1 MTDNLNLRNN
11 QKSAIAINLDG
22 RNHILAPPKPCT
34 NALLSQTAYLL
45 SKIEVVK
52 YKSVGQKAKSKEYT
66 EIKSYFNSTAN
77 KIAYGSLIYK
87 YYFDNKLL
95 KKSIVSKELQI
106 TAKAASDMVNECI
119 EAGYVIALNRKEH
132 IASPLFTEAYL
143 SYVKE
148 QLQFMLPHA
157 ENLVAMGNATKLS
170 LERKKYDTW

>member
-1 MTDNLNLRNN
+1 MTNNLNLRNN
-11 QKSAIAINLDG
+11 QKSTIAINLDG

-34 NALLSQTAYLL
+34 HALLLQTAYLL

-52 YKSVGQKAKSKEYT
+52 YKSVGQKAKSKEYS
-66 EIKSYFNSTAN
+66 EIKSYFNTTAN
-77 KIAYGSLIYK
+77 KIAYGSLIYQ

-106 TAKAASDMVNECI
+106 TAKAASDMVNECTKLN
-119 EAGYVIALNRKEH
+119 YVIAVNKKEH

-170 LERKKYDTW
+170 LERKKYDTK